1 MSFASWIKE
10 FPGAITICDADGVIL
25 EMNDKAVEAFKQDG
39 GADLIGKNLLDCHPE
54 LARSKLRDLMKSRK
68 VNCYTIEKNGIR
80 KMIYQSPWYKDGA
93 YGGLVEFS
101 IEIPSE
107 MPHFVRQ

>member
-1 MSFASWIKE
+1 MSFASWIRE
-10 FPGAITICDADGVIL
+10 FPGAITICNADGIIL
-25 EMNDKAVEAFKQDG
+25 EMNDKADETFKQDG

-54 LARSKLRDLMKSRK
+54 PARSKLRDLMKSRK

-80 KMIYQSPWYKDGA
+80 KMIYQSPWYNNGA
-93 YGGLVEFS
+93 YGGVVEFS
-101 IEIPSE
+101 IEIPTE